1 MVMYSLLLNAEPKE
15 GGPSTMITLIGI
27 IGLALILWGICS
39 LLGKLMN
46 KSKKATQ
53 AMLIFNMNK
62 YGPDSLS
69 TIATVTLLVKQMF
82 KDEGIKKA
90 DVDLVY
96 EIGNRYQGTV
106 TFDGNTYDITVIAD
120 RTGGIQYK
128 INGLL

>member
-1 MVMYSLLLNAEPKE
+1 MYSLLLNAGPKE
-15 GGPSTMITLIGI
+15 GGSSTMITLISI
-27 IGLALILWGICS
+27 IVLALILWGICS

-53 AMLIFNMNK
+53 AMLIFDMNK

-69 TIATVTLLVKQMF
+69 TIATVTSLVKHMF

-90 DVDLVY
+90 DVHLVY

-120 RTGGIQYK
+120 RTGSIQYK
-128 INGLL
+128 INGVL

>member
-1 MVMYSLLLNAEPKE
+1 MILVLL
-15 GGPSTMITLIGI
+15 ILIG
-27 IGLALILWGICS
+27 LPFILWGICC
-39 LLGKLMN
+39 LLGKLMD

-53 AMLIFNMNK
+53 ALLIFNMNK
-62 YGPDSLS
+62 SGPDSLS

-82 KDEGIKKA
+82 KDEGIKNA

-128 INGLL
+128 INGVL

>member
-1 MVMYSLLLNAEPKE
+1 MYSLLLNAGPAKE
-15 GGPSTMITLIGI
+15 SGGGMELLGFIVIVLF
-27 IGLALILWGICS
+27 LWGICS

>member
-1 MVMYSLLLNAEPKE
+1 MVMYSLLLNAGPAKE
-15 GGPSTMITLIGI
+15 SGGGM
-27 IGLALILWGICS
+27 GLLGFIVIVLFLWGICS

-69 TIATVTLLVKQMF
+69 TIATVTMLVKQMF

-120 RTGGIQYK
+120 RTGSIQYK
-128 INGLL
+128 INGVL

>member
-1 MVMYSLLLNAEPKE
+1 MVMYSLLLNAGPAKE
-15 GGPSTMITLIGI
+15 SGGGM
-27 IGLALILWGICS
+27 GLLGFIVIVLFLWGICS

-46 KSKKATQ
+46 NSKKATQ

>member
-1 MVMYSLLLNAEPKE
+1 MVMYSLLLNAGPAKE
-15 GGPSTMITLIGI
+15 SGGGM
-27 IGLALILWGICS
+27 GLLGFIVIVLFLWGICS

-53 AMLIFNMNK
+53 AILIFNMNK

>member
-1 MVMYSLLLNAEPKE
+1 MYSLLLNAGPKE
-15 GGPSTMITLIGI
+15 GGPTMILLLLTLIW
-27 IGLALILWGICS
+27 LALILWGICS
-39 LLGKLMN
+39 LLVKLMN

-62 YGPDSLS
+62 YGPDALS

-128 INGLL
+128 INGVL

>member
-1 MVMYSLLLNAEPKE
+1 MLSLL
-15 GGPSTMITLIGI
+15 GI
-27 IGLALILWGICS
+27 IVLALIICC
-39 LLGKLMN
+39 LLGKLVN

-53 AMLIFNMNK
+53 AMLIFDMNK
-62 YGPDSLS
+62 YGPDSFS

-120 RTGGIQYK
+120 RTGSVQYK

>member
-1 MVMYSLLLNAEPKE
+1 MLSLL
-15 GGPSTMITLIGI
+15 GI
-27 IGLALILWGICS
+27 IVLALILWGICS

-69 TIATVTLLVKQMF
+69 TIATVTSLVKQMF

-128 INGLL
+128 INGVL